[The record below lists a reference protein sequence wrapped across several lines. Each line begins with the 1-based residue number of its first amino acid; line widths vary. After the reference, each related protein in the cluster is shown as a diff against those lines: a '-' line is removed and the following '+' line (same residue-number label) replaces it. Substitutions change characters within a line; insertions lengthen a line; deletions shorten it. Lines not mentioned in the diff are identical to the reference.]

1 MTLIMVLLVSMAK
14 STMIVRRQNRAT
26 LNMLLHEQEESDRRS
41 FFNVVED
48 MNDIQYRRNFRISR
62 GEVTLLLWL
71 RIVDITNY
79 KML

>member
-1 MTLIMVLLVSMAK
+1 MTLIMVLIVSMAK
-14 STMIVRRQNRAT
+14 STMIVCRQNRAT